1 MYNPRYGIIVYFI
14 FCLLPTI
21 FFLSC
26 DSDFKRQGA
35 DFIPLGRLPGHIF
48 SQGFGVSADGVVA
61 VGASFA
67 PPPQDIPEAFRWTAK
82 TGMVGLGNLSN
93 TIGSFAQASNSDGS
107 VIAGSGTI
115 FDIKLAFRWTEATG
129 MEHLNPVN
137 SELPAAIATGISAD
151 GSVIVGGAK
160 GGFMPEAY
168 RWTADGGLVGLGT
181 LSGSGGSSCAEG
193 VSADGNIITG
203 ASTKGSEQILTFRW
217 TKESGMVGL
226 PLLDEALA
234 SEGFDISPDGN
245 IIVGTT
251 TFSDQGIISVEATIW
266 NNDEVMG
273 LGKIPGFPDSSA
285 QAVSKDGSI
294 VIGNSS
300 GSSETAFIWD
310 EQNGMRSLID
320 VLVNEGLEEELQ
332 GWVLIKAEGISDD
345 GRVIV
350 GTGINPIGLDEAFI
364 AILP

>member
-1 MYNPRYGIIVYFI
+1 MYNPRYGIIVYFL
-14 FCLLPTI
+14 FCLLPII

-26 DSDFKRQGA
+26 DNDSKRQGA

-61 VGASFA
+61 VGASF
-67 PPPQDIPEAFRWTAK
+67 DSSKTPEAFRWTAK
-82 TGMVGLGNLSN
+82 TGMVGLGNLPN
-93 TIGSFAQASNSDGS
+93 TIGSFAQAANSDGS
-107 VIAGSGTI
+107 VIVGSSTI
-115 FDIKLAFRWTEATG
+115 FDIDVAFRWTEATG
-129 MEHLNPVN
+129 LERLTPENA
-137 SELPAAIATGISAD
+137 ELPAVIATGISAD
-151 GSVIVGGAK
+151 GSVIVGGAI

-168 RWTADGGLVGLGT
+168 RWTADGGLVGLGM

-251 TFSDQGIISVEATIW
+251 TFSALSIEATIW

-285 QAVSKDGSI
+285 RAVSKDGSI

-300 GSSETAFIWD
+300 DSSSSSETAFIWD

-332 GWVLIKAEGISDD
+332 GWVLTKAEGISDD